1 MDEAGN
7 EALREAI
14 KHTHGVEATLLESVP
29 VKEVFQGHVVW
40 DGEVQVFEMV
50 DHPTAKRAFAWSY
63 ATEGARRRFY
73 TVLAAGPVT
82 DAVTAVR
89 AAIASDARR
98 GGR

>member
-14 KHTHGVEATLLESVP
+14 KNMQGVEATWVASVP
-29 VKEVFQGHVVW
+29 VREVFGAHVVW
-40 DGEVQVFEMV
+40 DGKVQVYELIA
-50 DHPTAKRAFAWSY
+50 HPTAKRAYAWSH
-63 ATEGARRRFY
+63 ATEGTRRRFY
-73 TVLAAGPVT
+73 VVLQLGPVT

-89 AAIASDARR
+89 AAIASSARR